1 MDSSDKK
8 TFIVGGI
15 VVLILLPIAIYF
27 GLKLQKSFNEK
38 SAAAAQDSDGGQ
50 IGHIGALYD
59 VLDKTDPTR
68 YESTPRTAPGQVDT
82 EALSEAIREAQLAA
96 KQEAAAPAPK
106 KQLPII
112 PPVWNMDLSTAEL
125 PASQVNGSVSGTNFI
140 ASTIRLGKNNSTY
153 VLNLRQ
159 GTNAIADAEVIVIL
173 RLKPTDRVETNKWE
187 IAKDSRMAPQIL
199 KKWKTGPRMVAQKTY
214 SSGYTMKLEFGQFGD
229 GVIPG
234 KIYLAL
240 PDKEQSVLAGDF
252 EAEAQFAGGR
262 QQISSPLEY

>member
-38 SAAAAQDSDGGQ
+38 AAAAAQDSDGGQ
-50 IGHIGALYD
+50 VGHIGALYD

-68 YESTPRTAPGQVDT
+68 YESTPMTAPGQIDT
-82 EALSEAIREAQLAA
+82 EALGEAIREAQQAA
-96 KQEAAAPAPK
+96 KQEAAPAPK

-125 PASQVNGSVSGTNFI
+125 PASQVNGMVSGTNFV

-187 IAKDSRMAPQIL
+187 IAKDTRMAPQIL
-199 KKWKTGPRMVAQKTY
+199 KKWKTGPRMVAQKSY

-240 PDKEQSVLAGDF
+240 PDKEQSVLAGEF

-262 QQISSPLEY
+262 SFTPTSIEY

>member
-27 GLKLQKSFNEK
+27 GLKLQKSFNAK
-38 SAAAAQDSDGGQ
+38 AAEEAKNSDGGQ
-50 IGHIGALYD
+50 VGHIGALYD

-68 YESTPRTAPGQVDT
+68 YESTPMTAPGQIDT
-82 EALSEAIREAQLAA
+82 EGLSEAIREAQEAA
-96 KQEAAAPAPK
+96 KQDAAPAPK

-125 PASQVNGSVSGTNFI
+125 PVSQVNGSISGTNFV

-159 GTNAIADAEVIVIL
+159 GTNAIADAEIVVVL
-173 RLKPTDRVETNKWE
+173 RLRATDHVETNKWE
-187 IAKDSRMAPQIL
+187 IAKDTRMAPQIL
-199 KKWKTGPRMVAQKTY
+199 KKWKTGPRMVAQKSY
-214 SSGYTMKLEFGQFGD
+214 MSGYTMRLEFGQFGD
-229 GVIPG
+229 GVLPG

-240 PDKEQSVLAGDF
+240 PDKEQSVLAGEF